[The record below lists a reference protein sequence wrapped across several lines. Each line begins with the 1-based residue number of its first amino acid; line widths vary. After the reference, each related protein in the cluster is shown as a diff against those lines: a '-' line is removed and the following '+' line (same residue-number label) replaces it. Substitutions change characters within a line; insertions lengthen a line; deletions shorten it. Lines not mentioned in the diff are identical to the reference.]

1 MKIKLTE
8 DRNNVLWIDL
18 LKSLSIVL
26 VVYYHVVIKHVLRN
40 FELSDKKIKSDLH
53 FTIDLFDDFRMP
65 VFFAISGYLARKYLE
80 SSWKNIIKKRILK
93 YYYLYVIWLLILTF
107 IHNILTP
114 NFSTVIPREIA
125 QIPSFL
131 IYKPSN
137 MWYLYALALYFIVAR
152 SFHKVWILNFLIG
165 ISLTLLGDLLVP
177 RKVGHL
183 LSVIENFIWF
193 IVGAYFVR
201 WFLNNTSKKLFQTY
215 ALLTFTY
222 VANQLLK
229 LDSLEIKL
237 STQLDRFLI
246 ILFSILITNSLLT
259 ALNKKSLQQPFLA
272 RYTLEIYILHFPIL
286 GIYQRLLTDS
296 DVRLEFTSS
305 YFAVLYAILLTIAL
319 ILGSIKLGKLIKLHF
334 PFLLDLPASHNSIIQ
349 FKNFRR

>member
-1 MKIKLTE
+1 MKINLTE

-18 LKSLSIVL
+18 LKSFAIVL
-26 VVYYHVVIKHVLRN
+26 VVYHHVVIKHVLKN
-40 FELSDKKIKSDLH
+40 FEFSEKNIKSDLR
-53 FTIDLFDDFRMP
+53 FSIELFDDFRMP

-80 SSWKNIIKKRILK
+80 SSWNNIIKKILK

-137 MWYLYALALYFIVAR
+137 MWYLYALALYFLVAK

-165 ISLTLLGDLLVP
+165 ISLTLLGDLLIP
-177 RKVGHL
+177 SKVGHL
-183 LSVIENFIWF
+183 SSVIENFIWF

-201 WFLNNTSKKLFQTY
+201 WFLNNTSKKLYQTY
-215 ALLTFTY
+215 ALLTFTF

-229 LDSLEIKL
+229 LNSFETKL

-246 ILFSILITNSLLT
+246 ILFSILITNGLLT

-272 RYTLEIYILHFPIL
+272 RHTLEIYILHFPIL

-296 DVRLEFTSS
+296 DVRLEFTSP
-305 YFAVLYAILLTIAL
+305 YFAVLYSILLTIAL
-319 ILGSIKLGKLIKLHF
+319 ILGSIKLGNLIKLHF
-334 PFLLDLPASHNSIIQ
+334 PFLLDLPANFNSIIQ
-349 FKNFRR
+349 LKNFRR